1 MFSNAL
7 ALNRPE
13 MRKLSDFVR
22 CKSETF
28 ESALTSLIPPL
39 SSNRRLSV
47 NFFELDDEEDGVR
60 TLTYFSNALN
70 SQKQ

>member
-1 MFSNAL
+1 
-7 ALNRPE
+7 

-28 ESALTSLIPPL
+28 ESALTSLIAPL